1 MLLSVA
7 QEESDHMKELIKT
20 IGLKKETILNG
31 IDFTM
36 YEKEFIA
43 IMGPSGS
50 GKSTFLYQLSGMDQ
64 PDGGRILFAGND
76 ITEYSEDQ
84 KAELRLHQMGFV
96 FQQMNMLSSLDIM
109 DNIILP
115 IQQSLKM
122 RKVKTSETELMEQA
136 KQLMEK
142 TGIKGLEHRKISEV
156 SGGQLQRACICR
168 AIMNHP
174 KIVFADEPTGALN
187 QSASQEIM
195 EEFLRL
201 NGEGMSI
208 LIVTHD
214 SKVASVCDRVL
225 YIVDGKIT
233 GECILGKYDKKDK
246 EERDVELRKWLE
258 EMKW

>member
-1 MLLSVA
+1 MLLNVA
-7 QEESDHMKELIKT
+7 QEESHYMKELIKT
-20 IGLKKETILNG
+20 VGLKKQTILNG
-31 IDFTM
+31 IDFKM
-36 YEKEFIA
+36 YEKEIIA

-64 PDGGRILFAGND
+64 PDEGRIFFAGND

-96 FQQMNMLSSLDIM
+96 FQQMNMLSNLNII

-115 IQQSLKM
+115 IQQSLKT
-122 RKVKTSETELMEQA
+122 RKVKSSESELMERA
-136 KQLMEK
+136 KKLMEK

-168 AIMNHP
+168 AIMNQP

-195 EEFLRL
+195 KEFVRL
-201 NGEGMSI
+201 NQEGMSI

-214 SKVASVCDRVL
+214 SKVASICDRVL

-233 GECILGKYDKKDK
+233 GECILGKYDTKDNL
-246 EERDVELRKWLE
+246 ERDAQLKKWLE
-258 EMKW
+258 KMKW